1 MEIILYI
8 VTGLYFLEHLVYFL
22 GMLRNYNS
30 PKITFAE
37 NEYPFISVIVA
48 ARNEELNIGACIDS
62 LLKLD
67 YPREKLEIII
77 INDRSTD
84 KTGDVVKS
92 YASKNPALVYMETE
106 ASQSRLKGKTGALN
120 QAIGRS
126 KGEIIFTTDADIEV
140 KTTWLKEMVRY
151 YDGNTGVVN
160 SYTIVEPKNIYYG
173 VQSYDWFYLLTIASG
188 ADGINNQLSCVGN
201 NMSYRRKAYEEVGG
215 YEKVK
220 FSVTEDF
227 MLLKTIRDN
236 TKWKVK
242 FPVDEKIVNITLPCA
257 DLKELY
263 RQKKRWGK
271 GGLDIRI
278 TGFLVGLIGWSAGTL
293 LLVGWVQGSI
303 SAYFMFV
310 IAKILIDVLFVLP
323 AALKFKKL
331 KVLLYVIPFELYFA
345 IYAFVLPFILLF
357 DRTVVWKEQ
366 KL

>member
-1 MEIILYI
+1 MERILYI
-8 VTGLYFLEHLVYFL
+8 VIALYFLEHLVYFL
-22 GMLRNYNS
+22 GMLRNFNS
-30 PKITFAE
+30 RKVTFNE
-37 NEYPFISVIVA
+37 NEYPSISVIVA
-48 ARNEELNIGACIDS
+48 ARNEENNIGTCIES

-84 KTGDVVKS
+84 KTGEVVKS
-92 YASKNPALVYMETE
+92 YSVNNPELIYMETE
-106 ASQSRLKGKTGALN
+106 ESQSKLKGKTGALN

-126 KGEIIFTTDADIEV
+126 KGEIIFTTDADIKV
-140 KTTWLKEMVRY
+140 KPTWLKEMVRY
-151 YDGNTGVVN
+151 YDDKTGVVN
-160 SYTIVEPKNIYYG
+160 SYTIVDPKNLYHG
-173 VQSYDWFYLLTIASG
+173 FQSYDWLYLLTIASG

-242 FPVDEKIVNITLPCA
+242 FPVDEKILNITLPCG
-257 DLKELY
+257 DFKELY

-271 GGLDIRI
+271 GGLNIRI

-293 LLVGWVQGSI
+293 FLGGWLLGCI
-303 SAYFMFV
+303 SAYLCFAV
-310 IAKILIDVLFVLP
+310 SKIFIDILFVLP
-323 AALKFKKL
+323 AAVKFKKYR
-331 KVLLYVIPFELYFA
+331 VFLYVIPFEIYFA
-345 IYAFVLPFILLF
+345 VYAFVLPFILLF